1 MDEFAFN
8 PTHVVPPGGLASW
21 TAPDPA
27 RPTARLDELLPLQLL
42 ARQGDWAQVLCSNG
56 WMTWVDGRLLV
67 ALPHPP
73 PAAGGPP
80 ARTADPRPALA
91 EAEAALARYRAL
103 LEDLAAGTLDLE
115 AFRERSR
122 GLRVGLAV
130 DGEALWVFDPVHDRW
145 CYCDGLQL
153 QTYAATDRRP
163 PASAP
168 TPSPAPSATPS
179 ATPPSPA
186 PSATPPTAA
195 PSATPS
201 ETPPTAAAPSP
212 TPPPGPAPTPA
223 ASPGPAPTPGPYAPT
238 QAGEP

>member
-1 MDEFAFN
+1 MDEFAFR
-8 PTHVVPPGGLASW
+8 PTHVAPPDGLATW

-27 RPTARLDELLPLQLL
+27 RPSARLDPLLPVRLI

-56 WMTWVDGRLLV
+56 WTAWVDGRLLI

-91 EAEAALARYRAL
+91 EAEAALARHRAL

-115 AFRERSR
+115 AFRERTR
-122 GLRVGLAV
+122 GLRIGLVA

-145 CYCDGLQL
+145 CFCDGLQL

-163 PASAP
+163 SAGPAISPGTAP
-168 TPSPAPSATPS
+168 AVAPGAVPG
-179 ATPPSPA
+179 AV
-186 PSATPPTAA
+186 
-195 PSATPS
+195 
-201 ETPPTAAAPSP
+201 
-212 TPPPGPAPTPA
+212 PGPDPQAQ
-223 ASPGPAPTPGPYAPT
+223 GPYAPT
-238 QAGEP
+238 RTGEP

>member
-1 MDEFAFN
+1 MDEFAFR
-8 PTHVVPPGGLASW
+8 PTHIAPPGGMASW

-27 RPTARLDELLPLQLL
+27 RPSARLDALLPLRLL

-56 WMTWVDGRLLV
+56 WTAWVDGRLLV
-67 ALPHPP
+67 TLPQPP

-91 EAEAALARYRAL
+91 EAEASLARYRAL
-103 LEDLAAGTLDLE
+103 LEDLAAGSIDLE

-122 GLRVGLAV
+122 GRRVGLVV

-153 QTYAATDRRP
+153 QTYAATDRPVP
-163 PASAP
+163 PSVPSPIPSAGA
-168 TPSPAPSATPS
+168 TPSPSPSDPPRPSDAPTDAPGPS
-179 ATPPSPA
+179 PSPA
-186 PSATPPTAA
+186 R
-195 PSATPS
+195 
-201 ETPPTAAAPSP
+201 
-212 TPPPGPAPTPA
+212 
-223 ASPGPAPTPGPYAPT
+223 GPYAPT